1 MISLRPLWRR
11 VPAWAAALAAA
22 ALANGAWAAS
32 VYTVTVTTNVDLGTI
47 TSAASGDTVFRA
59 DPNTGA
65 ITTVSGTATRV
76 GPATGRAQVT
86 IHCAGTAGVDCVRTV
101 NVKIGPVGTGS
112 GRARALSRLFF
123 AMGTATL
130 AGSPGNPA
138 SGTFTISA
146 IGANASKT
154 FFVGADFT
162 VGGDDSGLPTGA
174 AESDF
179 FAWAAEAP
187 GAPTTGDVGRF
198 TAKVIRSIAM
208 TKTSDLVFGAVTRPA
223 TGSGSITIDPATGG
237 RTVAGGLVGMP
248 APLPTRASF
257 NVTGEGGQAFTV
269 TLPATFVM
277 SGPAA
282 ITVTTTSTV
291 TGAPVLSAALG
302 SAGSY
307 AFGVGGSAPVTSTTP
322 TGDYTGNFTVTVAY
336 N

>member
-1 MISLRPLWRR
+1 MIKLRPLRR
-11 VPAWAAALAAA
+11 PALAALATLTAAALAS
-22 ALANGAWAAS
+22 GAWAAS
-32 VYTVTVTTNVDLGTI
+32 VYTVTVTANVDLGTI
-47 TSAASGDTVFRA
+47 TSPASGDTIFRA

-86 IHCAGTAGVDCVRTV
+86 IHCAGTAGVDCIKTV

-138 SGTFTISA
+138 TGTFTISA

-162 VGGDDSGLPTGA
+162 VGGDDSGLATGA

-179 FAWAAEAP
+179 FAWAAETPA
-187 GAPTTGDVGRF
+187 APTTGDVGRF

-208 TKTSDLVFGAVTRPA
+208 TKTSDLVFGAVTKPA
-223 TGSGSITIDPATGG
+223 TGSGSVTIDPATGARATAG
-237 RTVAGGLVGMP
+237 GVAGMP
-248 APLPTRASF
+248 SPSPGAAGFS
-257 NVTGEGGQAFTV
+257 VTGEGGQAITV
-269 TLPATFVM
+269 TVPATFVM
-277 SGPAA
+277 NGPAA

-291 TGAPVLSAALG
+291 AGAPVLSSVLG

-307 AFGVGGSAPVTSTTP
+307 AFGVGGSAPITSTTP
-322 TGDYTGNFTVTVAY
+322 TGDYTGAFTVTVAY

>member
-1 MISLRPLWRR
+1 MISLRPLGRR
-11 VPAWAAALAAA
+11 APTLAAALAAA
-22 ALANGAWAAS
+22 ALASAAWAAS

-47 TSAASGDTVFRA
+47 TSSATGDTVFRA

-65 ITTVSGTATRV
+65 ITTVTGTATRS
-76 GPATGRAQVT
+76 GAATGRALVT
-86 IHCAGTAGVDCVRTV
+86 IHCAGTAGVDCIKTV
-101 NVKIGPVGTGS
+101 NVQIGPVGSAS
-112 GRARALSRLFF
+112 GRARTLSRLLF

-130 AGSPGNPA
+130 AGSPGSPA

-154 FFVGADFT
+154 FFVGTDFT
-162 VGGDDSGLPTGA
+162 VGGDDSGLPTGN

-179 FAWAAEAP
+179 FAWAAETP

-208 TKTSDLVFGAVTRPA
+208 TKTSDLVFGAITRPA
-223 TGSGSITIDPATGG
+223 AGSGSVTIDAATGA
-237 RTVAGGLVGMP
+237 RAVAGGVFAMP
-248 APLPTRASF
+248 SPNPGAAGF

-269 TLPATFVM
+269 TVPATFVM
-277 SGPAA
+277 NGPAA

-291 TGAPVLSAALG
+291 TGTPVLSAALG
-302 SAGSY
+302 SAGGY
-307 AFGVGGSAPVTSTTP
+307 AFGVGGSAPITSTTP
-322 TGDYTGNFTVTVAY
+322 TGDYTGAFTVTVAY